1 MEKQP
6 SLHSKD
12 PGQMHK
18 DQVTR
23 QIVIPLV
30 TVCVV
35 SVAVFVFLILSTNTS
50 TQTQSLEQWAQ
61 ISTMFLLLPMFLLA
75 LVLLAIIIL
84 LSVLFGKLNRRL
96 PLPVSRIRNKTTQIL
111 ASVQHMVQKPVDLL
125 IGIKAFF
132 AGIKRVISNR

>member
-1 MEKQP
+1 MEKQ
-6 SLHSKD
+6 STLTTKD

-18 DQVTR
+18 DHVIK
-23 QIVIPLV
+23 QILIPLIA
-30 TVCVV
+30 VCVV
-35 SVAVFVFLILSTNTS
+35 SIAVFIFLILSTS

-84 LSVLFGKLNRRL
+84 LSVLFGKINRKL

-111 ASVQHMVQKPVDLL
+111 ATVQKVIQKPVDLL

-132 AGIKRVISNR
+132 AGIKQVISKR